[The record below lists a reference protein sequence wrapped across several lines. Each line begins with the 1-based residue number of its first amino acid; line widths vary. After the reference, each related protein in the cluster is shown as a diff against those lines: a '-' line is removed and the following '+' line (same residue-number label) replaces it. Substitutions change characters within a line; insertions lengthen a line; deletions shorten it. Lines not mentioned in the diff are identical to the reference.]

1 MFVSSKL
8 LNNMSIFKRGHK
20 YWIAFRYNRQRYRKV
35 SPDNTYAGAKAFEA
49 LLRQRLAKGEP
60 IEPIQKK
67 EIKIPSFQEFSDKWM
82 RTYVTTNNK
91 PSEQGQKRCMLNK
104 HLNPFF
110 GKMSLNKI
118 TAMQI
123 EEFKSKKQSSGLSN
137 KSINNILG
145 ILGKCLKTAQDWE
158 IIDKTPKIKP
168 LKVAP
173 KDPVYLN
180 ENDYNKLLE
189 QAENKGMFYE
199 MLLFTLR
206 TGVRIG
212 ELLALEWPDIDF
224 NERVITIKR
233 NIVNGYVGSPKNN
246 KYRRVYLANDLFNIL
261 LIRKRNKGLIFPDNN
276 GDYQSR
282 SSCRHRL
289 ERLCSQANLK
299 KLGWHG
305 LRHSFASQLATN
317 GVSLKTIQEL
327 LGHSDLKMVQRYA
340 HLEPV
345 TLKEA
350 IRTLEPKSVINLNY
364 GHNMATILEKVK
376 TEEVMQSLNS

>member
-1 MFVSSKL
+1 MSVYKR
-8 LNNMSIFKRGHK
+8 NNK
-20 YWIAFRYNRQRYRKV
+20 YWIAFRYNRQRYRKA
-35 SPDNTYAGAKAFEA
+35 SPDNSYAGAKAFEA

-60 IEPIQKK
+60 IELAQKK
-67 EIKIPSFQEFSDKWM
+67 EIKIPNFQDFSDKWM
-82 RTYVTTNNK
+82 KTYVATNNK
-91 PSEQGQKRCMLNK
+91 PSEQGQKKCMINK
-104 HLNPFF
+104 HLIPFF
-110 GKMSLNKI
+110 GRAPLNKI
-118 TAMQI
+118 SAMQI
-123 EEFKSKKQSSGLSN
+123 EEFKSKKQSDGLSN

-145 ILGKCLKTAQDWE
+145 ILGKCLKTAQEWE
-158 IIDKTPKIKP
+158 IIDKIPKIKP

-180 ENDYNKLLE
+180 ENDYNRLLE
-189 QAENKGMFYE
+189 QAKNKGLFYE

-224 NERVITIKR
+224 NERVVTIKR

-261 LIRKRNKGLIFPDNN
+261 SARRKNKGLIFPDIN
-276 GDYQSR
+276 GNYQSR

-350 IRTLEPKSVINLNY
+350 IRTLEPKAAINLNY
-364 GHNMATILEKVK
+364 GHNMATISKEVKIEKVF
-376 TEEVMQSLNS
+376 QSLENS

>member
-1 MFVSSKL
+1 
-8 LNNMSIFKRGHK
+8 MSVFKRGNK
-20 YWIAFRYNRQRYRKV
+20 YWIAFRYNRQRHRKA

-49 LLRQRLAKGEP
+49 LLRQRLARGESVNL
-60 IEPIQKK
+60 EEKK
-67 EIKIPSFQEFSDKWM
+67 KINISSFQDFSDRWLK
-82 RTYVTTNNK
+82 TYVMTNNK
-91 PSEQGQKRCMLNK
+91 PSEQNQKKCMLKK

-110 GKMSLNKI
+110 GKIALNKI
-118 TAMQI
+118 SSLQI
-123 EEFKSKKQSSGLSN
+123 EEFKSRKQSIGLSN

-145 ILGKCLKTAQDWE
+145 ILGKCLKTAQEWE
-158 IIDKTPKIKP
+158 IVDKVPKIKP

-180 ENDYNKLLE
+180 EKDYNKLLE
-189 QAENKGMFYE
+189 VSKDKGMFYE

-212 ELLALEWPDIDF
+212 ELLALEWSDIDF
-224 NERVITIKR
+224 NEKLVTIKR
-233 NIVNGYVGSPKNN
+233 NIVNGHVGSPKNN
-246 KYRRVYLANDLFNIL
+246 KYRRIYLAQDVFDALNIR
-261 LIRKRNKGLIFPDNN
+261 RKSNGLVFPSVINT
-276 GDYQSR
+276 YQTR
-282 SSCRHRL
+282 SSCRHKL
-289 ERLCSQANLK
+289 EKLCVKANVK
-299 KLGWHG
+299 KIGWHG

-350 IRTLEPKSVINLNY
+350 IRTLEPRVKLNLNF
-364 GHNMATILEKVK
+364 GHNMATISEKIK
-376 TEEVMQSLNS
+376 EKEVIQSLKS

>member
-1 MFVSSKL
+1 MSQYK
-8 LNNMSIFKRGHK
+8 NNMSVYKRNNK
-20 YWIAFRYNRQRYRKV
+20 YWIAFRYSRQRYRKV

-60 IEPIQKK
+60 IETPQKK
-67 EIKIPSFQEFSDKWM
+67 EIKLPNFRDFSDKWM
-82 RTYVTTNNK
+82 KTYVATNNK
-91 PSEQGQKRCMLNK
+91 PSEQGQKKCMVNK
-104 HLNPFF
+104 HLIPFF
-110 GKMSLNKI
+110 GKMSLDKI
-118 TAMQI
+118 SAMQI
-123 EEFKSKKQSSGLSN
+123 EEFKSKKQSIGLSN

-145 ILGKCLKTAQDWE
+145 ILGKCLKTAQEWE
-158 IIDKTPKIKP
+158 IIDKIPKIKP

-180 ENDYNKLLE
+180 ENDYTKLLE
-189 QAENKGMFYE
+189 QAKNKGLFYE

-224 NERVITIKR
+224 NERIVTIKR
-233 NIVNGYVGSPKNN
+233 NIVNGNVGSPKNN
-246 KYRRVYLANDLFNIL
+246 KYRRIYLANDLFDVL
-261 LIRKRNKGLIFPDNN
+261 MARRKNNGLIFPDIN
-276 GDYQSR
+276 GNYQSR

-350 IRTLEPKSVINLNY
+350 IKTLEPKTVINLNY
-364 GHNMATILEKVK
+364 GHNMATISKEVK
-376 TEEVMQSLNS
+376 TKEAFQSLKNS